1 MTAFTIFVLLLT
13 FGYLVYFAVMITLEL
28 HKKEEVQKSD
38 EEVFDVSDMAELE
51 EPTCIEEHINN
62 EDNGVLTYTDELT
75 DDGIRILNPTSVLQ
89 QGSNVHPEMQET
101 NDEPDNDE
109 LNEEF
114 NENMEIIDYQAQ
126 VSLVSK
132 DFYGHL
138 NDMHK
143 KREMKME
150 NVIDHV

>member
-38 EEVFDVSDMAELE
+38 EEVFDVSDMAEQE

-75 DDGIRILNPTSVLQ
+75 DDGIRILNPTSGIQ
-89 QGSNVHPEMQET
+89 QSPITRIVFVIEPSTPDTNSEIVSGSFFLKNT
-101 NDEPDNDE
+101 
-109 LNEEF
+109 
-114 NENMEIIDYQAQ
+114 YT
-126 VSLVSK
+126 
-132 DFYGHL
+132 
-138 NDMHK
+138 
-143 KREMKME
+143 
-150 NVIDHV
+150 

>member
-38 EEVFDVSDMAELE
+38 EEIFDVSDMAEQE

-75 DDGIRILNPTSVLQ
+75 DDGIRILNPTSVIQ

-114 NENMEIIDYQAQ
+114 NENMEIIDPQAQ
-126 VSLVSK
+126 FSLVSK

-143 KREMKME
+143 KLEMKME

>member
-38 EEVFDVSDMAELE
+38 EEVFDVSDMAEQE

-75 DDGIRILNPTSVLQ
+75 DDGIRILNPTSGIQ
-89 QGSNVHPEMQET
+89 QSSNVHPEMHET
-101 NDEPDNDE
+101 TDEPDNDE

-114 NENMEIIDYQAQ
+114 NENMEIIDSQAQ

-138 NDMHK
+138 NDMHNNRKLEK
-143 KREMKME
+143 KG
-150 NVIDHV
+150 VIDNV

>member
-38 EEVFDVSDMAELE
+38 EEVFDVSDMAEQE

-75 DDGIRILNPTSVLQ
+75 DDGIRILNPTSGIQ
-89 QGSNVHPEMQET
+89 QSSNVHPEMHET
-101 NDEPDNDE
+101 TDEPDNDE

-114 NENMEIIDYQAQ
+114 NENMEIIDSQAQ

-132 DFYGHL
+132 DFYDHL

>member
-38 EEVFDVSDMAELE
+38 EEVFDVSDMAEQE

-62 EDNGVLTYTDELT
+62 EENGVLTYTDELT
-75 DDGIRILNPTSVLQ
+75 DDGIRILNPTSGIQ
-89 QGSNVHPEMQET
+89 QSSNVHPEMHET
-101 NDEPDNDE
+101 TDEPDNDE

-114 NENMEIIDYQAQ
+114 NENMEIIDSQAQ

>member
-28 HKKEEVQKSD
+28 HKKVEVQKSD
-38 EEVFDVSDMAELE
+38 EEVFDVSDMAEQE

-75 DDGIRILNPTSVLQ
+75 DDGIRILNPTSGIQ
-89 QGSNVHPEMQET
+89 QSFNVHPEMHKT
-101 NDEPDNDE
+101 TDEPDNDE

-114 NENMEIIDYQAQ
+114 NENMEIIDSQAQ

>member
-38 EEVFDVSDMAELE
+38 EEVFDVSDMAEQE

-75 DDGIRILNPTSVLQ
+75 DDGIRILNPTNVIQ
-89 QGSNVHPEMQET
+89 QGSNVHPETQET

-114 NENMEIIDYQAQ
+114 NENMEIIDSQAQ

-138 NDMHK
+138 NNMHK

>member
-1 MTAFTIFVLLLT
+1 MTAFTIFVLLLI

-38 EEVFDVSDMAELE
+38 EEVFDVSDMAEQE

-75 DDGIRILNPTSVLQ
+75 DDGIRILNPTSGIQ
-89 QGSNVHPEMQET
+89 QSSNVHPEIHET
-101 NDEPDNDE
+101 TDEPDNDE

-114 NENMEIIDYQAQ
+114 NENMEIIDSQAQ
-126 VSLVSK
+126 VSLVS
-132 DFYGHL
+132 
-138 NDMHK
+138 
-143 KREMKME
+143 
-150 NVIDHV
+150 

>member
-28 HKKEEVQKSD
+28 HKNEEVQKSD
-38 EEVFDVSDMAELE
+38 EEVFDVSDMAEQE

-62 EDNGVLTYTDELT
+62 EENGVLTYTDELT
-75 DDGIRILNPTSVLQ
+75 DDGIRILNPTSGIQ
-89 QGSNVHPEMQET
+89 QSSNVHPEMHET
-101 NDEPDNDE
+101 ADEPDNDE

-114 NENMEIIDYQAQ
+114 NENMEIIDSRAE

>member
-13 FGYLVYFAVMITLEL
+13 FGYLIYFAVMITLEL

-38 EEVFDVSDMAELE
+38 EEVFDVSDMAEQE

-75 DDGIRILNPTSVLQ
+75 DDGIRILNPTSVIQ

-114 NENMEIIDYQAQ
+114 NENMEIIDSQAQ

-138 NDMHK
+138 KDMHK
-143 KREMKME
+143 KREKKME

>member
-38 EEVFDVSDMAELE
+38 EEVFDVSDMAEQE

-75 DDGIRILNPTSVLQ
+75 DDGIRILNPTSGIQ
-89 QGSNVHPEMQET
+89 QSSNVHPEMHET
-101 NDEPDNDE
+101 TDEPDNDE

-114 NENMEIIDYQAQ
+114 NENMEIIDSQAQ

-132 DFYGHL
+132 DFYSHL

-150 NVIDHV
+150 NVFDHV

>member
-38 EEVFDVSDMAELE
+38 EEVFDVSDMAEQE

-75 DDGIRILNPTSVLQ
+75 DDGIRILNPTSGIQ
-89 QGSNVHPEMQET
+89 QSSNVNPEMHET
-101 NDEPDNDE
+101 TDEPDNEAPVNCTLILFFFASAFTPLTVSPAKFGTLTVE
-109 LNEEF
+109 LSIFSSVYNKTKP
-114 NENMEIIDYQAQ
+114 
-126 VSLVSK
+126 SL
-132 DFYGHL
+132 
-138 NDMHK
+138 
-143 KREMKME
+143 
-150 NVIDHV
+150 

>member
-38 EEVFDVSDMAELE
+38 EEVFDVSDMAEQE

-75 DDGIRILNPTSVLQ
+75 DDGIRILNPTSGIQ
-89 QGSNVHPEMQET
+89 QSSNVHPEMHET
-101 NDEPDNDE
+101 TDEPDNDE

-114 NENMEIIDYQAQ
+114 NENMEIIDSQAQ

-132 DFYGHL
+132 DFYGQL

>member
-28 HKKEEVQKSD
+28 HKKDEVQKSD
-38 EEVFDVSDMAELE
+38 EEVFDVSDMEEQE
-51 EPTCIEEHINN
+51 EPTCIEEHNNN

-75 DDGIRILNPTSVLQ
+75 DDGIRILNPVSGIEQNTNSQ
-89 QGSNVHPEMQET
+89 QAIQET
-101 NDEPDNDE
+101 IDEADNDE

-114 NENMEIIDYQAQ
+114 NENMEVIDSQAQ

-138 NDMHK
+138 NDIHK
-143 KREMKME
+143 KREMRME

>member
-1 MTAFTIFVLLLT
+1 M
-13 FGYLVYFAVMITLEL
+13 
-28 HKKEEVQKSD
+28 H
-38 EEVFDVSDMAELE
+38 
-51 EPTCIEEHINN
+51 
-62 EDNGVLTYTDELT
+62 
-75 DDGIRILNPTSVLQ
+75 
-89 QGSNVHPEMQET
+89 ET
-101 NDEPDNDE
+101 TDEPDNDE

-114 NENMEIIDYQAQ
+114 NENMEIIDSQAQ

>member
-28 HKKEEVQKSD
+28 HKIEEVQKSD
-38 EEVFDVSDMAELE
+38 VEVFDVSDMAEQE

-62 EDNGVLTYTDELT
+62 EDTGVLTYTDELT
-75 DDGIRILNPTSVLQ
+75 DDGIRILNPTSGIQ
-89 QGSNVHPEMQET
+89 QSSNVHPEMQET
-101 NDEPDNDE
+101 NDEHDNDE

-114 NENMEIIDYQAQ
+114 NENMEIIDSQAQ